1 MALTNQFSLSL
12 ELTNL
17 VPFGSLLTSAGR
29 GMLNLMREIQQS
41 GSDIVTEADLAEIF
55 GRNRIEARFASS
67 FRTAVRKSVIH
78 KISDVAELVIE
89 AGGPTVRRGLV
100 EPAYFSTIL
109 QLSLLIYT
117 HDLAQ
122 LSRCLAKAIE
132 KRAEGATEPVGVPRH
147 DALKGTL
154 RACRE
159 QTSGFMWELFLLPVE
174 KKLAHFT
181 GPEGPWIT
189 RQIPVPI
196 LRALLDSFTAVQY
209 LPESRYIHI
218 ETYSGLVPIVVW
230 AHHVLGLTVRVDG
243 NVDGEVSEVRFGS
256 GFESVY
262 IHTCHARPKASLLN
276 ETQDLLFQ
284 VSVSDEDLRL
294 DSACRQTVLGYGIR
308 CLELGQFKDDMIKG
322 LAHAVVTS
330 CISLVKSE
338 ASRRATIGAEYREKD
353 FCPSVQR
360 VLAVGRILFPNYDSM
375 FDDLDLDSEQPC
387 LALSEWTRETLP
399 ENLAHEAFTHTSRL
413 VFCRQLGHLHDAP
426 TRLIWCRQGAL
437 SPLPPAKCH

>member
-154 RACRE
+154 KLAVSKLVGSCG
-159 QTSGFMWELFLLPVE
+159 SCFFFLWKKNLLILPVP
-174 KKLAHFT
+174 K
-181 GPEGPWIT
+181 
-189 RQIPVPI
+189 VPGSP
-196 LRALLDSFTAVQY
+196 D
-209 LPESRYIHI
+209 
-218 ETYSGLVPIVVW
+218 
-230 AHHVLGLTVRVDG
+230 
-243 NVDGEVSEVRFGS
+243 RF
-256 GFESVY
+256 
-262 IHTCHARPKASLLN
+262 
-276 ETQDLLFQ
+276 LFQ
-284 VSVSDEDLRL
+284 F
-294 DSACRQTVLGYGIR
+294 C
-308 CLELGQFKDDMIKG
+308 G
-322 LAHAVVTS
+322 L
-330 CISLVKSE
+330 
-338 ASRRATIGAEYREKD
+338 Y
-353 FCPSVQR
+353 
-360 VLAVGRILFPNYDSM
+360 
-375 FDDLDLDSEQPC
+375 
-387 LALSEWTRETLP
+387 
-399 ENLAHEAFTHTSRL
+399 
-413 VFCRQLGHLHDAP
+413 
-426 TRLIWCRQGAL
+426 
-437 SPLPPAKCH
+437 